1 AVTVGHLLLPAGTF
15 MVSARVWVRSLDNAV
30 FPGAREAGCLMLPDN
45 TPAAFA
51 GEGLDESSTIVEG
64 NFKDGNMTL
73 FAAYG
78 SAGGPNDPHG
88 VVVRCYGESNTSGTF
103 TDMMVGF
110 VRIQALEV
118 TDVAQSQ

>member
-1 AVTVGHLLLPAGTF
+1 AVLRGAGK
-15 MVSARVWVRSLDNAV
+15 
-30 FPGAREAGCLMLPDN
+30 GGGLMWPD
-45 TPAAFA
+45 TPPAAFA

-78 SAGGPNDPHG
+78 SAGGPKDPHG
-88 VVVRCYGESNTSGTF
+88 VEVRCYGESNTSGTF

-118 TDVAQSQ
+118 TDVAQSQEHERFVCA